1 MGARA
6 WPFGCLCPS
15 PERLGLRNSLRSN
28 SPRPQQ
34 SSGLGR
40 SLARRRLR
48 WRHGMARVG
57 MPLNKGGEYK
67 DTGFL
72 HSFGLVH
79 LLDCGM
85 ILMVYLHPN
94 HAPPVNG
101 AWKAEGAGRKDASGV
116 QP

>member
-1 MGARA
+1 MGWRGYAKMQT
-6 WPFGCLCPS
+6 LQ
-15 PERLGLRNSLRSN
+15 
-28 SPRPQQ
+28 RP
-34 SSGLGR
+34 LDYIKE
-40 SLARRRLR
+40 
-48 WRHGMARVG
+48 
-57 MPLNKGGEYK
+57 KGK

-79 LLDCGM
+79 ILDCGM

>member
-1 MGARA
+1 MG
-6 WPFGCLCPS
+6 
-15 PERLGLRNSLRSN
+15 
-28 SPRPQQ
+28 
-34 SSGLGR
+34 
-40 SLARRRLR
+40 
-48 WRHGMARVG
+48 WRGWECK
-57 MPLNKGGEYK
+57 NKGERQRHWIPPLIW
-67 DTGFL
+67 TG
-72 HSFGLVH
+72 H

>member
-1 MGARA
+1 MT
-6 WPFGCLCPS
+6 
-15 PERLGLRNSLRSN
+15 EKEMTE
-28 SPRPQQ
+28 
-34 SSGLGR
+34 GR
-40 SLARRRLR
+40 SRARRRR
-48 WRHGMARVG
+48 EMAPWDG
-57 MPLNKGGEYK
+57 AGTNAKIKEKDK

-101 AWKAEGAGRKDASGV
+101 AWKAEGAGRKGACGV